1 LDFPHHVQLRI
12 HTFQGLPTLLSLV
25 LLLALGFTPLDN
37 ASANGVD
44 ETVEAHKAVE
54 TEKNTCIACHGNK
67 TFLVR
72 NKKLY
77 DYFKQWEI
85 SIHSEDDIT
94 CDDCHGGNPQASKKE
109 DSHAKGVASTDEAS
123 GIYFTNVSETCGD
136 CHGEILEGFK
146 ESEHFKHVVA
156 EKQEDQGPTCVT
168 CHGSINVEILD
179 VASVAES
186 CVRCHN
192 EESDNHPENPE
203 KAEHLINRFL
213 SISHY
218 YRYLS
223 HRVDPSESQAFFK
236 EVDEKLGHLSI
247 TWHTFDLDAI
257 EVETKDVL
265 DQLKTKRD
273 EIKKK
278 SKTAPSE

>member
-1 LDFPHHVQLRI
+1 MPFQYNTPIHARI
-12 HTFQGLPTLLSLV
+12 RVEGLTIFIPLV
-25 LLLALGFTPLDN
+25 LMLAIGFIPQSN
-37 ASANGVD
+37 VSAG
-44 ETVEAHKAVE
+44 EA
-54 TEKNTCIACHGNK
+54 EKNTCIECHGAK

-77 DYFKQWEI
+77 DYFQQWET
-85 SIHSEDDIT
+85 SIHSQESVS
-94 CDDCHGGNPQASKKE
+94 CDDCHGGNPRASEKKA
-109 DSHAKGVASTDEAS
+109 SHGAGVASTDKAS

-136 CHGEILEGFK
+136 CHDAILEGFK

-156 EKQEDQGPTCVT
+156 EKQEAQGPTCVT
-168 CHGSINVEILD
+168 CHGSINVEILN
-179 VASVAES
+179 VSSVAES

-223 HRVDPSESQAFFK
+223 HRIDPSESQAFFK
-236 EVDEKLGHLSI
+236 AVDQKLSHLSI

-257 EVETKDVL
+257 EIETKEVL
-265 DQLKTKRD
+265 DQLKSKRD
-273 EIKKK
+273 EIRKV
-278 SKTAPSE
+278 SKEAPSE